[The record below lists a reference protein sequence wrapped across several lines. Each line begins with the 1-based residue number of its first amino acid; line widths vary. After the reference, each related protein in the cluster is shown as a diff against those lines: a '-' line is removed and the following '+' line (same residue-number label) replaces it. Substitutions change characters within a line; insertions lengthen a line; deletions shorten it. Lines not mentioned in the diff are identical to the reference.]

1 MIYSLISMTVDS
13 IYLVYFLC
21 KSTLKGTYYIYAYL
35 TGKTEEDMTEI
46 SIKEL
51 EEIKVK
57 MEKQEKVLQELT
69 DLMKS
74 QHNEENLQKK
84 N

>member
-1 MIYSLISMTVDS
+1 MAVDS

-21 KSTLKGTYYIYAYL
+21 KNTLKGTYYIYAYL

-51 EEIKVK
+51 EEIKEK
-57 MEKQEKVLQELT
+57 MQKQEKVLQELT
-69 DLMKS
+69 DLMKG

-84 N
+84 K

>member
-51 EEIKVK
+51 EEIKEK

-74 QHNEENLQKK
+74 QHSEDKL
-84 N
+84 

>member
-51 EEIKVK
+51 EEIKLK